1 MKKILA
7 MLALALTVGLSA
19 CEQDKDAPGIKDLP
33 AGDNAITFKDYKYFE
48 RIPIGETSISAGGN
62 ITITM
67 TLPDA
72 SPRTFKEITQVGAS
86 TTNASLN
93 QTTFKTT
100 ANTLA
105 SKIAATGKTATFT
118 TTIAN
123 YMAFKKITVMP
134 STTTSGIVTYTDM
147 QFFFLVT
154 LDDGSTV
161 VPVEY
166 RVRVRA

>member
-1 MKKILA
+1 MLA
-7 MLALALTVGLSA
+7 MALVVSLSA
-19 CEQDKDAPGIKDLP
+19 CEQDKNAPGIQDLE
-33 AGDNAITFKDYKYFE
+33 ATDNAVTFTGYKYFE
-48 RIPIGETSISAGGN
+48 RIPIGETSISGGGA

-86 TTNASLN
+86 TINASLN
-93 QTTFKTT
+93 QTTFKTA

-105 SKIAATGKTATFT
+105 SKISATGKTATFT

-123 YMAFKKITVMP
+123 YLAFKKLTAIP
-134 STTTSGIVTYTDM
+134 STTASNGIVTYSDM
-147 QFFFLVT
+147 QFFFLLT

-161 VPVEY
+161 IPVEY